1 MVKKR
6 CAVSEPRELWVN
18 CPQDN
23 TGKWYHDEPED
34 VNRREFVTQELFY
47 VKFIEKSAA
56 DKLAE
61 ALTQANELMEKLING
76 DKFHQEYLLKTQAM
90 ADKALEKLK

>member
-1 MVKKR
+1 MSNYDRKPECQHCSHYDELKVQNHGLTLMVVKAEKIQADLDM
-6 CAVSEPRELWVN
+6 AV
-18 CPQDN
+18 
-23 TGKWYHDEPED
+23 
-34 VNRREFVTQELFY
+34 
-47 VKFIEKSAA
+47 
-56 DKLAE
+56 E